1 METSDASSG
10 LRPRPLPSAKRKKGM
25 SRELPS
31 LRVQCTMVDLVR
43 PIANPW
49 LRMRRWI
56 SRIPRLIA
64 ATSSS
69 GTGEDDNAG
78 EGAMM
83 GCTTAAEERDAT
95 EGAMTGLMAK
105 GDEDED
111 EGVVVG
117 CAEERVNLSVTR
129 AKLEDIAALS
139 RLLQTV
145 QVLRSDHRPS

>member
-1 METSDASSG
+1 METSDAASR
-10 LRPRPLPSAKRKKGM
+10 LRPQPPPSAKRKKGM

-31 LRVQCTMVDLVR
+31 LRVQCTMVDLLR
-43 PIANPW
+43 PIANPR

-95 EGAMTGLMAK
+95 GGAMTGLMAK

-117 CAEERVNLSVTR
+117 CAEERGNLSVTR

>member
-1 METSDASSG
+1 
-10 LRPRPLPSAKRKKGM
+10 
-25 SRELPS
+25 
-31 LRVQCTMVDLVR
+31 MVDLLR
-43 PIANPW
+43 PIANPR

-83 GCTTAAEERDAT
+83 GCTTASEERDAT

-105 GDEDED
+105 GT
-111 EGVVVG
+111 VI
-117 CAEERVNLSVTR
+117 
-129 AKLEDIAALS
+129 KMKMKALW
-139 RLLQTV
+139 LVAPKNGGTC
-145 QVLRSDHRPS
+145 P

>member
-1 METSDASSG
+1 METSDAASG
-10 LRPRPLPSAKRKKGM
+10 LRPQPLPSAKRKKGM
-25 SRELPS
+25 SRDLPS

-43 PIANPW
+43 PIANPC

>member
-1 METSDASSG
+1 METSDAASG
-10 LRPRPLPSAKRKKGM
+10 LQSQPLPSAKRKKGM
-25 SRELPS
+25 SRDLPS
-31 LRVQCTMVDLVR
+31 RRVQCTMVDLLR

-95 EGAMTGLMAK
+95 EDASMAQWK
-105 GDEDED
+105 FDRLIGSLLKCHE
-111 EGVVVG
+111 
-117 CAEERVNLSVTR
+117 AQRITR
-129 AKLEDIAALS
+129 M
-139 RLLQTV
+139 
-145 QVLRSDHRPS
+145 

>member
-1 METSDASSG
+1 
-10 LRPRPLPSAKRKKGM
+10 
-25 SRELPS
+25 
-31 LRVQCTMVDLVR
+31 
-43 PIANPW
+43 
-49 LRMRRWI
+49 
-56 SRIPRLIA
+56 
-64 ATSSS
+64 
-69 GTGEDDNAG
+69 
-78 EGAMM
+78 MM

-111 EGVVVG
+111 EDEGVVVG
-117 CAEERVNLSVTR
+117 CAEERGNLSVTR

>member
-1 METSDASSG
+1 
-10 LRPRPLPSAKRKKGM
+10 
-25 SRELPS
+25 
-31 LRVQCTMVDLVR
+31 MVDLLR

-49 LRMRRWI
+49 LRMRCWI

-69 GTGEDDNAG
+69 GTGEDDDAR
-78 EGAMM
+78 EGAIM

-95 EGAMTGLMAK
+95 EGATTGTMAK
-105 GDEDED
+105 GDED

-117 CAEERVNLSVTR
+117 CAEQRVNLSVTR
-129 AKLEDIAALS
+129 AKLEEKAALS